1 MSATV
6 DVFGSNVILVT
17 ESLIM
22 CNIVVVSLFI
32 LASEPSISISS
43 WQDMIIYSWHPLDFL
58 FITQK
63 IFVLKFASAI
73 QG

>member
-1 MSATV
+1 
-6 DVFGSNVILVT
+6 
-17 ESLIM
+17 
-22 CNIVVVSLFI
+22 
-32 LASEPSISISS
+32 
-43 WQDMIIYSWHPLDFL
+43 MIIYSWHPLDFL